1 MCLAYIAAHAPAWL
15 AATTQRV
22 NIISCTCLEVIDSF
36 CGHGCCEEGHKRQPS
51 RPCALWRRLGRCVGI
66 LQWVAQKR
74 VSAEYW
80 SLYWEYTKPSNM
92 PPNPAKLNIPAL
104 QSISLA
110 ITVLRGQRVILDTDL
125 AALYG
130 AETKRFNEA
139 IKRNGA
145 RFPADFM
152 FQLEVTEF
160 ESLRSQIATSNVGRG
175 GRRYAPYVFTE
186 HGAIMAAMV
195 LNSPRA
201 VEMSMYVVRAFV
213 QLREAALQHKDLAQ
227 QLAQLQEQTQ
237 SLAMQHDTFS
247 RNTRNQLM
255 QVFDTLRDLVTPP
268 DPHQR
273 PIGFV
278 HPQDAAKPKAQTL
291 NASPAKKAVAKASV
305 KTLRKK

>member
-1 MCLAYIAAHAPAWL
+1 
-15 AATTQRV
+15 
-22 NIISCTCLEVIDSF
+22 
-36 CGHGCCEEGHKRQPS
+36 
-51 RPCALWRRLGRCVGI
+51 
-66 LQWVAQKR
+66 
-74 VSAEYW
+74 
-80 SLYWEYTKPSNM
+80 
-92 PPNPAKLNIPAL
+92 
-104 QSISLA
+104 
-110 ITVLRGQRVILDTDL
+110 
-125 AALYG
+125 
-130 AETKRFNEA
+130 
-139 IKRNGA
+139 
-145 RFPADFM
+145 M

-247 RNTRNQLM
+247 RNTRNQLK

-278 HPQDAAKPKAQTL
+278 HPQDAAKPKAKAL
-291 NASPAKKAVAKASV
+291 KASPVKKAVAKAAV
-305 KTLRKK
+305 KTGRKK

>member
-1 MCLAYIAAHAPAWL
+1 
-15 AATTQRV
+15 
-22 NIISCTCLEVIDSF
+22 
-36 CGHGCCEEGHKRQPS
+36 
-51 RPCALWRRLGRCVGI
+51 
-66 LQWVAQKR
+66 
-74 VSAEYW
+74 
-80 SLYWEYTKPSNM
+80 
-92 PPNPAKLNIPAL
+92 
-104 QSISLA
+104 
-110 ITVLRGQRVILDTDL
+110 
-125 AALYG
+125 
-130 AETKRFNEA
+130 
-139 IKRNGA
+139 
-145 RFPADFM
+145 M

-247 RNTRNQLM
+247 RNTRNQLK

-278 HPQDAAKPKAQTL
+278 HPQDAAKPKAKAL
-291 NASPAKKAVAKASV
+291 KASPAKKAVTKAAV
-305 KTLRKK
+305 KTGRNK